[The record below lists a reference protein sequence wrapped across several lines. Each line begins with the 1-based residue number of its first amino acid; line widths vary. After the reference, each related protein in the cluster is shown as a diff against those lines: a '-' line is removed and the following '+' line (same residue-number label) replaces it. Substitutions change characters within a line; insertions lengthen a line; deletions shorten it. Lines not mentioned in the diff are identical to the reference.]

1 MKKIISFCL
10 IIAMCFSLV
19 GCKENA
25 PKNKADIWI
34 EATYTKDTEFGEG
47 EKTVFAEVIA
57 GDKSVTFTIHTDKDT
72 LGDALTEHDL
82 IKGEEGPYGLYVKKV
97 NGIVADYDKNQAY
110 WGFSKDGEGM
120 LTGVDGQKIK
130 DGEHYEIV
138 YTK

>member
-10 IIAMCFSLV
+10 TIVMCLSFSA
-19 GCKENA
+19 CK
-25 PKNKADIWI
+25 KTSTKTDIWT
-34 EATYTKDTEFGEG
+34 EATYTEDTEFGKG
-47 EKTVFAEVIA
+47 EKTIFAEIIA
-57 GDKSVTFTIHTDKDT
+57 EDNSVTFTIHTDKAT
-72 LGDALTEHDL
+72 LGEALVEHDL

-110 WGFSKDGEGM
+110 WVFSKDGESM